1 MPNRFLALSP
11 TEPDPALLRKLALV
25 RRVFLAVVGL
35 IAVGTMA
42 GWLIPG
48 VGGILPD
55 GWRLMTAQSGFAA
68 FCGAFSFWFAEP
80 GRSRR
85 MRRLSPLFAGLIV
98 LLAIAVL
105 AEYVFRISLG
115 IDTFLIFERR
125 PPPGMLGRM
134 SPQTAIGFTL
144 LGIELFL
151 MRARRHFASRAAD
164 LVAFCLCLSIL
175 ILVSGYLFGAMR
187 LFSISPTVKVA
198 PQTLICLAF
207 LTFLTV
213 LCRAEKGVFA
223 IFLGRGI
230 GGRLARGFTPILL
243 VMPFIREVA
252 RAHMVQAQRIPEHYA
267 TAILASIAAMLSFVL
282 LMILAWYVNRME
294 VKIRDLTLRD
304 ELTGLYNLRG
314 FTILGEHAVRVA
326 QRSQQPLSV
335 LYVDLDNLKH
345 INDTLGHTIG
355 SAFLHETAEL
365 LKETFRETDVIG
377 RIGGDEFAVVCQCAH
392 VAISIAAERLQEA
405 SRERNAQGS
414 HVFPLTFSIGYATA
428 EEHGQQTLNELMTE
442 ADRAMYEQKREKKL
456 LRS

>member
-1 MPNRFLALSP
+1 
-11 TEPDPALLRKLALV
+11 
-25 RRVFLAVVGL
+25 
-35 IAVGTMA
+35 
-42 GWLIPG
+42 
-48 VGGILPD
+48 
-55 GWRLMTAQSGFAA
+55 
-68 FCGAFSFWFAEP
+68 
-80 GRSRR
+80 
-85 MRRLSPLFAGLIV
+85 
-98 LLAIAVL
+98 
-105 AEYVFRISLG
+105 
-115 IDTFLIFERR
+115 
-125 PPPGMLGRM
+125 
-134 SPQTAIGFTL
+134 
-144 LGIELFL
+144 
-151 MRARRHFASRAAD
+151 
-164 LVAFCLCLSIL
+164 
-175 ILVSGYLFGAMR
+175 
-187 LFSISPTVKVA
+187 
-198 PQTLICLAF
+198 
-207 LTFLTV
+207 
-213 LCRAEKGVFA
+213 
-223 IFLGRGI
+223 
-230 GGRLARGFTPILL
+230 
-243 VMPFIREVA
+243 
-252 RAHMVQAQRIPEHYA
+252 
-267 TAILASIAAMLSFVL
+267 
-282 LMILAWYVNRME
+282 ME